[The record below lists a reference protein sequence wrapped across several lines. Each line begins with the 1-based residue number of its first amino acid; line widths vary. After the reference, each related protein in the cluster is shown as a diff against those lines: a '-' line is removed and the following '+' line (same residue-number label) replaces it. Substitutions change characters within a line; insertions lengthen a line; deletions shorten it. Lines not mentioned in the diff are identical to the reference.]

1 MIGIAYMAPNSPF
14 SAGRPSGYRV
24 GWRNDGS
31 QRKARCQRQFGQDE
45 VSGPAYSESRERYR
59 ANSELSDDPEV

>member
-1 MIGIAYMAPNSPF
+1 MIGIAYMATNSPA

-31 QRKARCQRQFGQDE
+31 QRKARCEWQFGQDE

-59 ANSELSDDPEV
+59 TDSELRDDPEV